1 MANNNKTT
9 TLRKLKLQVQM
20 SIDGYIAGS
29 NGEMDWLVWNWD
41 DKLKEYVNELTESVD
56 SILLGRKM
64 TEGFISYWSDVM
76 TKPDHPDY
84 KFAKKMI
91 ETPKVVFTKTLNKS
105 KWVNTDI
112 ATGDLTGEINKL
124 KRQEGKDI
132 IVYGGASFDSSLI
145 KARLIDEFH
154 LFVNPA
160 AIGKGMTIFKD
171 LNEIQKL
178 VLVKSLAFDCGIA
191 LLHYE
196 PKRADMK

>member
-20 SIDGYIAGS
+20 SVDGYIAGS

-76 TKPDHPDY
+76 AKPDNPDY
-84 KFAKKMI
+84 IFAKKMI

-124 KRQEGKDI
+124 KRQERKDI

-145 KARLIDEFH
+145 KAGLIDEFH

-178 VLVKSLAFDCGIA
+178 ILVKSLAFDCGIV

-196 PKRADMK
+196 PKRSDMK